1 MDAMVRRERG
11 SVLIITVVAMLILG
25 VLSVSFTLLAGV
37 ETRIGVNFKQQAQ
50 AEALAE
56 AGLEVA
62 RDAVRTAASAP
73 GGFTPWLGGALLAN
87 GVPLGPGQYWARI
100 DNDCTPLVPAAIQ
113 QPGGCNVNG
122 PDTNEVGVITAWA
135 TAGVGRSRVR
145 AVVGVDN
152 PWKHVCSDAKPD
164 GNGYCNDPSNAN
176 GNPTITPADPNDP
189 NGPSAYDDLPR
200 PILGCSRIDP
210 TMHGATLA
218 SCPPGTTYSWDP
230 ATTSYPGAPA
240 RPVLMGENANVAPPP
255 GDPPRKFCYDTG
267 IPGIGKYWGY
277 FDCALQ
283 TPCLD
288 GSDCPAGTT
297 KGCVIPG
304 DPRLTGPAAAQYA
317 AADPVTGCLT
327 GATGMV
333 YNWYPNTPTRSG
345 PNPANRN
352 PTFNGQLG
360 SCTPGPVVEP
370 PTGTKSCPEP
380 PSGANATNGRN
391 VYVLNRG
398 GDGLAEVLNTGAGYT
413 FFYGTIVV
421 EGKGAASPP
430 SGPTGCDTANRTFR
444 LGNQAVITT
453 AQRNTTMEGFIGPG
467 ATVYVYGYPVVLID
481 FDPLQAVGTPVRPT
495 VTPYAPQYNC
505 DDMASSNSYINGM
518 VYSGG
523 YVRFNPLNANG
534 SIVAFEIQT
543 QGSGATYTYNSD
555 YGNVTPPPGFP
566 LGSGNQVVIIRKSF
580 IVCTNFSDES
590 GGGTACN

>member
-62 RDAVRTAASAP
+62 RDAVRTAASVP
-73 GGFTPWLGGALLAN
+73 GGFTPWLGGALLAP

-100 DNDCTPLVPAAIQ
+100 DNDCAPLVPAAIQ

-176 GNPTITPADPNDP
+176 GTPTTTPADPNDP

-255 GDPPRKFCYDTG
+255 GDPPRKFSYDTG
-267 IPGIGKYWGY
+267 VPAIGKYWGY
-277 FDCALQ
+277 FDSALQ

-288 GSDCPAGTT
+288 GAACPGGGNT
-297 KGCVIPG
+297 KGCVLPG
-304 DPRLTGPAAAQYA
+304 DPRFLFLPAQYA
-317 AADPVTGCLT
+317 ETVGGICPN

-333 YNWYPNTPTRSG
+333 YNWYTSGIRTSG
-345 PNPANRN
+345 PSPAQRN
-352 PTFNGQLG
+352 PTFNGQFG

-370 PTGTKSCPEP
+370 PTGTKNCPEP
-380 PSGANATNGRN
+380 PSGTNATNGRN

-398 GDGLAEVLNTGAGYT
+398 GDGLAEVLHTGPGDT
-413 FFYGTIVV
+413 RFYGTIVV
-421 EGKGAASPP
+421 EGIGAASPP

-444 LGNQAVITT
+444 LGTQSVITT
-453 AQRNTTMEGFIGPG
+453 AQRNTTMEGSLPPG

-481 FDPLQAVGTPVRPT
+481 FDPLQAVGSPVRPT

-505 DDMASSNSYINGM
+505 DDMGSSTSYINGM

-523 YVRFNPLNANG
+523 YARFNPLNVNG

-543 QGSGATYTYNSD
+543 QGSATYTYNSD
-555 YGNVTPPPGFP
+555 YGNATPPPGFP

-580 IVCTNFSDES
+580 IVCTNFSDDS